1 MSAALVANHGRGEAP
16 GGDGDVAIR
25 VSSTPGTTPGTTTA
39 TPGTTPGTIPR
50 RCLSLLASWRPRPRV
65 GAVIIV
71 AIAVIAAVVAASAA
85 AAERVPV
92 AIPVVVRNRRGARV
106 NRSN

>member
-1 MSAALVANHGRGEAP
+1 MSAALVANHGRGEAR

-25 VSSTPGTTPGTTTA
+25 VSGMAGTTTA

-65 GAVIIV
+65 GAVIVV